1 VNAYKFLS
9 QYAYRAQRV
18 LWKAMRMGYP
28 RHLHVRPDTAGIY
41 HCVSR
46 CVRRAFLCGEDTVT
60 GRSFEHRKQWVEDR
74 ILKLG
79 KIFAVAVHSY
89 AVMSNH
95 FHVILETGPSTPWQW
110 SDEEVA
116 RRWLSLSAKTF
127 DNDPV
132 LTTHVAALVAQ
143 PERLFVL
150 RQRLGSLSW
159 YMRYLK
165 EPIARQAN
173 REDECSG
180 RFWEG
185 RFRTQT
191 LLDDSAVLASMVYV
205 DLNPI
210 RAGIADSPE
219 NSHHT
224 SACAR
229 SQRSENAR
237 DMIIEPLA
245 SSIRSEIRMISA
257 AQYLELIDWTTRTL
271 HPHKNATVTG
281 EPPPILTRLG
291 LRTQQWC
298 LQVSATESHY
308 RRAIGQLEVLQAAA
322 HHAGL
327 RWIRGIGIA
336 RRLQRL
342 AG

>member
-1 VNAYKFLS
+1 
-9 QYAYRAQRV
+9 
-18 LWKAMRMGYP
+18 MRMGYP
-28 RHLHVRPDTAGIY
+28 RHLHVRPDTPGIY

-95 FHVILETGPSTPWQW
+95 FHVILETDPSTPWQW
-110 SDEEVA
+110 SDEDVA
-116 RRWLSLSAKTF
+116 RRWLSLSAKRC
-127 DNDPV
+127 DNDPM
-132 LTTHVAALVAQ
+132 LTTTHVAAIVAQ
-143 PERLFVL
+143 PQRLFVL

-173 REDECSG
+173 REDGCSG

-185 RFRTQT
+185 RFRTQA
-191 LLDDSAVLASMVYV
+191 LLDDPAVLACMVYV

-224 SACAR
+224 SAYAR
-229 SQRSENAR
+229 LQHDKNIH
-237 DMIIEPLA
+237 DMFIEPLA
-245 SSIRSEIRMISA
+245 SSIGSPFSIVSTD
-257 AQYLELIDWTTRTL
+257 QYLELIDWTTRTL
-271 HPHKNATVTG
+271 HPRQGASMAA
-281 EPPPILTRLG
+281 EPPSILTRLG
-291 LRTQQWC
+291 VRTQQWC

-322 HHAGL
+322 DNAGL
-327 RWIRGIGIA
+327 KWICGIGIA

>member
-1 VNAYKFLS
+1 
-9 QYAYRAQRV
+9 
-18 LWKAMRMGYP
+18 MRMGYP
-28 RHLHVRPDTAGIY
+28 RHLHVPPNTPGIY

-46 CVRRAFLCGEDTVT
+46 CVRRAFLCGEDPVT
-60 GRSFEHRKQWVEDR
+60 GCSFEHRKQWIEDK
-74 ILKLG
+74 ILELAR
-79 KIFAVAVHSY
+79 IFAVAVHSY

-95 FHVILETGPSTPWQW
+95 FHVILETNPGTPLQW

-116 RRWLSLSAKTF
+116 RRWLSLSAKTH
-127 DNDPV
+127 DSDPA
-132 LTTHVAALVAQ
+132 LTRRIAALVAQ
-143 PERLFVL
+143 PERLHAL

-173 REDECSG
+173 CEDDCSG

-185 RFRTQT
+185 RFRTQA
-191 LLDDSAVLASMVYV
+191 LLDDSAVLTSMVYV

-210 RAGIADSPE
+210 RAGIADTLE

-224 SACAR
+224 SACVR
-229 SQRSENAR
+229 SQREEDTHNL
-237 DMIIEPLA
+237 IIEPLA
-245 SSIRSEIRMISA
+245 SSIRSQLCLLSA
-257 AQYLELIDWTTRTL
+257 AQYLELIDWTARTL
-271 HPHKNATVTG
+271 HLRKDGAVTA

-308 RRAIGQLEVLQAAA
+308 RRAIGQLEVLLAAA
-322 HHAGL
+322 HNAGL
-327 RWIRGIGIA
+327 RWIRGVGIA

-342 AG
+342 ADTT